1 MKTNS
6 LHWDY
11 RVLKIPDIMF
21 GGHTLNLYR
30 VFYTEDHVPDSYE
43 EINDCWFATEDGIIS
58 EIDLINLAKHKPVLI
73 LDEDREFVSEE

>member
-21 GGHTLNLYR
+21 GGHTFNLCR
-30 VFYTEDHVPDSYE
+30 VFYTEDHIPDSYE
-43 EINDCWFATEDGIIS
+43 EINDCWFATEGGIMS
-58 EIDLINLAKHKPVLI
+58 EIDLINLAKQKPVLI
-73 LDEDREFVSEE
+73 IDQDGEFVSEE